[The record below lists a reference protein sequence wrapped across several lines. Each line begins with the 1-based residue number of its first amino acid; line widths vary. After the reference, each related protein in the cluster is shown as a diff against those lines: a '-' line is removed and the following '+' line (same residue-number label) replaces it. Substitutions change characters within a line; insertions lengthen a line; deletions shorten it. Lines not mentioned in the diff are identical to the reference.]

1 MFFAFLKYYIPYK
14 KVVIFIVIA
23 SFLTAALDLVF
34 PILVRYIINTEIPNH
49 NICGI
54 LSNGLLLLLLY
65 MLNSLLI
72 YFVNFYGHLM
82 SIEIEQDMR
91 RDLFEHLENMSFKY
105 FDNNKTG
112 ELLSRLTSDL
122 LEISELT
129 FRGPNDVIVC
139 LITMLGSICILLW
152 INLYLGLL
160 ITALLLIKTVHTVI
174 INKKMKASFREN
186 RKANSKVTEKL
197 SESLS
202 GIRLIKSFANEEV
215 ELNNLMS
222 INKKAMAVRKKSFK
236 LLGYFSSSVN
246 FFTNFTNLSIL
257 TVGGLA
263 ISYGKI
269 NLSDFIA
276 FLLYINL
283 FMKPLLRLTVF
294 TEMYQRGMA
303 GFYRVYE
310 IMQQNPEIIDTDS
323 SIDCKDIKGRLT
335 FKDVSFAYEEN
346 NIIKNFNLEIAPG
359 ETVAFVGTTGAGK
372 TTLVNLILRFYEPQK
387 GKILIDNIDIRK
399 YTQKTLRKQI
409 GLVEQDVFLFSD
421 SIKNNISYATKNAS
435 FQNIKSAATS
445 ASIAD
450 FIETLPDKYDTQI
463 GERGIKLS
471 GGQKQRI
478 AIARVFLKNPP
489 IVIFD
494 EATSALDN
502 KTEKHIQ
509 NALNKLSKNRTTIII
524 AHRLS
529 TIERADKIVVIENGA
544 IVEVGTHKDLLKLKG
559 VYFNLYNSIE

>member
-303 GFYRVYE
+303 GFNRFYE

-323 SIDCKDIKGRLT
+323 SMDCKDIKGRLT

>member
-1 MFFAFLKYYIPYK
+1 MFFSFLKYYIPYK

-54 LSNGLLLLLLY
+54 LSNGSLLLLIY

-257 TVGGLA
+257 TVGGLG

-303 GFYRVYE
+303 GFNRFYE

-346 NIIKNFNLEIAPG
+346 KIIKNFNLEVAPG

-372 TTLVNLILRFYEPQK
+372 TTLVNLILRFYEPQE

-435 FQNIKSAATS
+435 FQNIKSAAAA

-502 KTEKHIQ
+502 KTEKRIQ